1 MDIRGVAKAVSIHVD
16 LHSCYHNRMPI
27 PYPRNEAERLKLLS
41 LYEIMDT
48 AADQALD
55 DITRLA
61 ATICETPMGAIS
73 LIDDKRQWFKSS
85 VGLTISETP
94 REFAFCAHTILR
106 DELMIVE
113 DARLDARFADN
124 PLVLGEAGIRFYAGV
139 PLEVIDGTSL
149 GALCVLDRMPR
160 DLNERQISALKILRH
175 SAVTLLNLRRAQR
188 ELKAI
193 ESLLPMCAWCRNVRT
208 DADTWRP
215 LHDYVAEAMKV
226 THSIC
231 PSCAHQN
238 ETELMQR

>member
-1 MDIRGVAKAVSIHVD
+1 MT
-16 LHSCYHNRMPI
+16 I
-27 PYPRNEAERLKLLS
+27 PFPNNEAARLKLLS

-48 AADQALD
+48 AAEQALD

-61 ATICETPMGAIS
+61 AAICETPIGAIS

-85 VGLTISETP
+85 IGLSVSETP
-94 REFAFCAHTILR
+94 REFAFCAHTILQ

-113 DARLDARFADN
+113 DASLDVRFANN
-124 PLVLGEAGIRFYAGV
+124 PLVLGEPGIRFYAGA
-139 PLEVIDGTSL
+139 PLDVIDGAAL
-149 GALCVLDRMPR
+149 GALCVIDRKPRQLD
-160 DLNERQISALKILRH
+160 ERQTSALKILRR
-175 SAVTLLNLRRAQR
+175 SAVTMLNLRRAQR

-208 DADTWRP
+208 EGDTWRP

-231 PSCAHQN
+231 PNCARQN
-238 ETELMQR
+238 ESEFMHS